1 MEVEVGSVVE
11 GKISGITNFGAFVEL
26 GEGTTGM
33 VHISEVA
40 QGFVKDIREHFSLGD
55 TVKVK
60 VLAKS
65 PEGKISLSIKQAQ
78 EPAPR
83 FEKRERQNSAPSFQ
97 KSDSFEF
104 RGKQKDNMSFEDM
117 MSSFKKSSDEKMYDL
132 KKVIDNRRG
141 SQNRRSHQQP

>member
-26 GEGTTGM
+26 GGVTGM

-40 QGFVKDIREHFSLGD
+40 QGYVKDIRERLSVGD
-55 TVKVK
+55 TIKVK
-60 VLAKS
+60 VLAKT
-65 PEGKISLSIKQAQ
+65 PEGKISLSIKQAE

-83 FEKRERQNSAPSFQ
+83 FEKRERQSSAPTF
-97 KSDSFEF
+97 KKADSFEF
-104 RGKQKDNMSFEDM
+104 RPKQKDDMSFEDM